1 MKNTI
6 GFNLHPTKTLR
17 YRIKN
22 NKTLIFKS
30 RMNYNTGITINDY
43 PLINSDVVDKLTFLR
58 NKGFTQ
64 YKFIGGNNSTAFNT
78 PIDKGDEVNI
88 IINENSAY
96 DENFEYGAIIGSSVK
111 TANEIFAPDQNGN
124 YDISDYS
131 AVPATTLLKRIKT
144 FPTGSNNTIRINKD
158 TAAKYVEGFRTEN
171 LINEGYDNG
180 TVNGSIN
187 VTYNNGVFS
196 FNGTATQKGDKT
208 NNFYKKFFIL
218 PAGIYNYRIHW
229 LSEIIQNRSDVAVQ
243 LTHEDNTTITSITNE
258 GYKSFTLTEN
268 TNVYI
273 GVSLLELQDYDISF
287 QIILSKNDVKTNYI
301 HPIEKLD
308 YVVAQ
313 ANAKG
318 YDVTIANNES
328 DIKLI
333 EKVEFDG
340 TKYVDSG
347 IKVHSDTRPIELD
360 LTTEAKENKNPY
372 IFGYR
377 SVTNASYRKFGLYVS
392 AKDSLNKGNIIYAN
406 GQSSSI
412 LVPASVSSELGSF
425 LKKTRKQI
433 LIQENRKVFIN
444 NIKVRIFSEQ
454 TYTSVNT
461 APIGQGIADD
471 TGNINKITNIN
482 IDYYHCLI
490 VDNLFIPANNGTTDG
505 MVNLKDMSFHPLIS
519 IN

>member
-1 MKNTI
+1 
-6 GFNLHPTKTLR
+6 
-17 YRIKN
+17 
-22 NKTLIFKS
+22 
-30 RMNYNTGITINDY
+30 MNYNTGITINYY

-78 PIDKGDEVNI
+78 PINKGDEVNI

-111 TANEIFAPDQNGN
+111 TADEIFSADQNGN
-124 YDISDYS
+124 YDISDYP
-131 AVPATTLLKRIKT
+131 AVPATTLLERIET
-144 FPTGSNNTIRINKD
+144 FPAGSNNTIRINKD
-158 TAAKYVEGFRTEN
+158 TAAKYVEGFRTKN

-180 TVNGSIN
+180 TVNGSVN

-196 FNGTATQKGDKT
+196 FNGTATLKGDRT
-208 NNFYKKFFIL
+208 NSFYKKFFIL
-218 PAGIYNYRIHW
+218 PAGTYNYRIHW
-229 LSEIIQNRSDVAVQ
+229 LSEIIHNRSDVAVQ
-243 LTHEDNTTITSITNE
+243 VTNEDKTAITSITNE
-258 GYKSFTLTEN
+258 GNKSFTLTEN
-268 TNVYI
+268 TNIYI
-273 GVSLLELQDYDISF
+273 GVSLLELKDYDISF
-287 QIILSKNDVKTNYI
+287 QIIISKNNVGTNFI

-318 YDVTIANNES
+318 YDVTVANNEN
-328 DIKLI
+328 DVKLI

-340 TKYVDSG
+340 TKYIDSE
-347 IKVHSDTRPIELD
+347 IKVNSDTRPIELD
-360 LTTEAKENKNPY
+360 LTAEAKENKNPY

-377 SVTNASYRKFGLYVS
+377 SVTNASYRKFGLYIS
-392 AKDSLNKGNIIYAN
+392 AKSSSNNGNIIYSN
-406 GQSSSI
+406 GSVGSV

-444 NIKVRIFSEQ
+444 NIEVRTFSEQ
-454 TYTSVNT
+454 TYTSINT

-471 TGNINKITNIN
+471 TGIINKITDIEME
-482 IDYYHCLI
+482 YYSCLI
-490 VDNLFIPANNGTTDG
+490 ADNLFIPANNGTTDG
-505 MVNLKDMSFHPLIS
+505 MINLKDMSFHPLIS

>member
-17 YRIKN
+17 YRVKN

-78 PIDKGDEVNI
+78 PINKGDEVNI

-111 TANEIFAPDQNGN
+111 AADEIFAPDQDGN
-124 YDISDYS
+124 YDISDYP
-131 AVPATTLLKRIKT
+131 AVPATTLLERLGT

-171 LINEGYDNG
+171 LINEEYNNG
-180 TVNGSIN
+180 TVNGSVN
-187 VTYNNGVFS
+187 VIYNNGVFA
-196 FNGTATQKGDKT
+196 FNGTATQKGDRT
-208 NNFYKKFFIL
+208 NLFYKKLFIL
-218 PAGIYNYRIHW
+218 PAGTYNYRIHW
-229 LSEIIQNRSDVAVQ
+229 LSEIIQNRSDVAIQ
-243 LTHEDNTTITSITNE
+243 LTNKDNTVIVSITNE
-258 GYKSFTLTEN
+258 GNKTFTLTEN
-268 TNVYI
+268 TNAYI

-287 QIILSKNDVKTNYI
+287 QVILSKNNVKTNFI

-318 YDVTIANNES
+318 YDITIANNEN
-328 DIKLI
+328 DIKLV

-340 TKYVDSG
+340 TNYVDSG
-347 IKVHSDTRPIELD
+347 ILFTNTTIPIYSDFIASPDEAERTIVGYRQLSIGSGNRIVAIRILRSGYSQSPNKLSYIWGDTDSVFSNDTSSTITSNTRMIVGID
-360 LTTEAKENKNPY
+360 ANKNL
-372 IFGYR
+372 IINQ
-377 SVTNASYRKFGLYVS
+377 TIIRKLT
-392 AKDSLNKGNIIYAN
+392 D
-406 GQSSSI
+406 
-412 LVPASVSSELGSF
+412 
-425 LKKTRKQI
+425 
-433 LIQENRKVFIN
+433 QEF
-444 NIKVRIFSEQ
+444 FA
-454 TYTSVNT
+454 TYTGTIGAYRDNSNGTVLKSSYQLTILSVV
-461 APIGQGIADD
+461 I
-471 TGNINKITNIN
+471 K
-482 IDYYHCLI
+482 
-490 VDNLFIPANNGTTDG
+490 DNLFIPANNGTING
-505 MVNLKDMSFHPLIS
+505 MINLKDMSFHPLI
-519 IN
+519 NNN